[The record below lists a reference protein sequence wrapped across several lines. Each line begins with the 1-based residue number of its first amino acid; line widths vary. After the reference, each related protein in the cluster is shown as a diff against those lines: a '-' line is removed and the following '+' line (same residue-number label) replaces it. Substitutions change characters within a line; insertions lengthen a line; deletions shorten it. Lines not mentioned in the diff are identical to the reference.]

1 MLCYFCNCKDVKIL
15 EKILAFSAN
24 LVTEPIHTTS
34 YDLRRDFF
42 LNLWVNNLVQL
53 EGSSC
58 TQKKNQ
64 ISRIQQC
71 NLKPASL
78 LVMVGQVPEN
88 LIVPVKK
95 KINP

>member
-1 MLCYFCNCKDVKIL
+1 M
-15 EKILAFSAN
+15 
-24 LVTEPIHTTS
+24 
-34 YDLRRDFF
+34 
-42 LNLWVNNLVQL
+42 QL

-95 KINP
+95 KSIRENMVFRHHFPIFFLPGTLKSVKKPKQSVKGLEHGFSSSTPIFPPRKI